1 MAVFKRYDGTIIDD
15 FEHTHVPEDTQA
27 LRDVPSAGTTE
38 YIDKNG
44 ITIDYYSTLLTP
56 TVTEKTV
63 GSRIIYSLSTTN
75 STDLDGNLVL
85 KVNLTQPLY
94 SYNTYF
100 MMIEPIEDVNTK
112 TNIINIGYGINKPFD
127 FKTGLCIVEPIR
139 RPVENLGDKIL
150 YTYKIRPQTTI
161 KSLIIYLYTSTKVT
175 SGTKNLL
182 NFTIKNLDYINKSTT
197 AIATVDETG
206 FMSVEDKFKLDDIDT
221 SAKYIEDKLGT
232 ALFYRKPRTVELQ
245 DGSDFRSKLVNSGFK
260 NYTSVVFTKTAIPSD
275 KISSAIIISTRY
287 SEAKAYMYLDGDTV
301 YVSPEEDNA
310 IIYANKNCRRMFYSC
325 NNLTSIDFT
334 NFNTSNVTD
343 MSEMFRDCNLS
354 ASIIGLENWDTSNV
368 TRMHYM
374 FGGCNLT
381 TSLDLSNWDTSK
393 VTDMSKMFYFNDNL
407 ISIVGLENWN
417 TSNVTDMSSMFS
429 ICMSLTSLNVS
440 NFNTSNVTDMS
451 EMFRRCEQLTSLNV
465 SNFNTSKVNNMYY
478 MFGECNSLTS
488 LDLSNWDTSKVTDM
502 RLMFLYCYNLS
513 GEITIMNPNI
523 TTYSS
528 MFYDCSTDANTKFI
542 VKYVDGCKDIAQI
555 LVNTKSSNS
564 NVFLYEKYNITFK
577 RK

>member
-1 MAVFKRYDGTIIDD
+1 MPD
-15 FEHTHVPEDTQA
+15 FVN
-27 LRDVPSAGTTE
+27 
-38 YIDKNG
+38 YN
-44 ITIDYYSTLLTP
+44 
-56 TVTEKTV
+56 
-63 GSRIIYSLSTTN
+63 N
-75 STDLDGNLVL
+75 TD
-85 KVNLTQPLY
+85 
-94 SYNTYF
+94 
-100 MMIEPIEDVNTK
+100 IE
-112 TNIINIGYGINKPFD
+112 
-127 FKTGLCIVEPIR
+127 
-139 RPVENLGDKIL
+139 
-150 YTYKIRPQTTI
+150 
-161 KSLIIYLYTSTKVT
+161 S
-175 SGTKNLL
+175 NLL
-182 NFTIKNLDYINKSTT
+182 VDNNSPGLMSSDDKKKLNGLPGVWYGSEKEYDNLETKDSNVLYIIKPPLTTTLSYGPINFSTILKTIGPNAINLI
-197 AIATVDETG
+197 
-206 FMSVEDKFKLDDIDT
+206 
-221 SAKYIEDKLGT
+221 
-232 ALFYRKPRTVELQ
+232 
-245 DGSDFRSKLVNSGFK
+245 
-260 NYTSVVFTKTAIPSD
+260 FTKTAIPSD
-275 KISSAIIISTRY
+275 KISSATIVSTED
-287 SEAKAYMYLDGDTV
+287 SDVNAYMYLDGDTI

-343 MSEMFRDCNLS
+343 MSEMFRECNLS

-374 FGGCNLT
+374 FGECNL
-381 TSLDLSNWDTSK
+381 TSLDLSKWDTSN
-393 VTDMSKMFYFNDNL
+393 VTDMSYMFYFNDNL

-417 TSNVTDMSSMFS
+417 TSNVTNMSSMFS

-440 NFNTSNVTDMS
+440 NFNTSKVTDMS

-488 LDLSNWDTSKVTDM
+488 LDLSNLDTSKVTDM
-502 RLMFLYCYNLS
+502 RLMFVNCYNLS

-528 MFYDCSTDANTKFI
+528 MFYDCSTDTNAKFI
-542 VKYVDGCKDIAQI
+542 VKYADGCKDIAQI